1 MIVPNCET
9 VSVVIYVYFASLS
22 KFYYYKNIQFTL
34 ETEHDNTINFLDL
47 TLTRRMDT
55 LKFNIYRKPTA
66 TSHTI
71 HADSH
76 HPYSQKVVAYNSLIH
91 RLLTVPLDNND
102 FQAELNS
109 IRFIA
114 VSNGYSSS
122 IIDKLL
128 KKHNNIQLK
137 PRSHKETEKK
147 FISAK
152 YKYVMPKFLSSLMN
166 NIGFT
171 MSFRTNNKLINILR
185 PKMP

>member
-1 MIVPNCET
+1 
-9 VSVVIYVYFASLS
+9 
-22 KFYYYKNIQFTL
+22 
-34 ETEHDNTINFLDL
+34 
-47 TLTRRMDT
+47 MDT

-76 HPYSQKVVAYNSLIH
+76 YPYSQKMAAYNSLIH
-91 RLLTVPLDNND
+91 RLLIVPLDNND
-102 FQAELNS
+102 FQAELNT

-114 VSNGYSSS
+114 VSNGYSSH

-137 PRSHKETEKK
+137 PRPVKHRKK

-152 YKYVMPKFLSSLMN
+152 YTYVMPKILSSVMN
-166 NIGFT
+166 NIGYPT
-171 MSFRTNNKLINILR
+171 SFRTNNKLINILR
-185 PKMP
+185 HKLPLPI